1 MKKLMK
7 QTDSTESI
15 KKSPLWEL
23 TVELMFGTSYKF
35 LKLHSL
41 VEVESLKAHLE
52 WEENWQEEA
61 LILDLILQDNQ
72 LDHIHLGSE
81 KY

>member
-23 TVELMFGTSYKF
+23 TVELMFGKSYKF

-41 VEVESLKAHLE
+41 VAVESLKAHLE
-52 WEENWQEEA
+52 WEEDWQEEV
-61 LILDLILQDNQ
+61 LILGLILQDNQ
-72 LDHIHLGSE
+72 LDHIHLDSE